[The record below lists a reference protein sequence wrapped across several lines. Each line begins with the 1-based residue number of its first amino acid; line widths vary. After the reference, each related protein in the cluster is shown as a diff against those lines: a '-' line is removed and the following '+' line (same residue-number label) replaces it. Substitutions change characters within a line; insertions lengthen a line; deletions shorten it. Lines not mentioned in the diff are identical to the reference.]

1 MIVEQRTYKIR
12 NGCMARF
19 LKLVKEEALPI
30 QAPILGN
37 LIAYFTTEIGALST
51 VTHLWGFADLND
63 RTERRRQLAADK
75 RWQVFIPQLSEL
87 IEHAE
92 NRILIPTDFSPLR
105 ALPVDGHDGT
115 AVRPAMPS
123 SMP

>member
-12 NGCMARF
+12 NGCMARY
-19 LKLVKEEALPI
+19 LQLVRDEGLPI
-30 QAPILGN
+30 QGPILGN

-63 RTERRRQLAADK
+63 RMRRRSQLAVDK
-75 RWQVFIPQLSEL
+75 RWQAFIPQLSEL

-92 NRILIPTDFSPLR
+92 NCILVPTEFSPLCEM
-105 ALPVDGHDGT
+105 PPGT
-115 AVRPAMPS
+115 ASPAAQ
-123 SMP
+123 

>member
-19 LKLVKEEALPI
+19 LKLVKEDALPI
-30 QAPILGN
+30 QAPILGY
-37 LIAYFTTEIGALST
+37 LIAYFTTEIGELST

-63 RTERRRQLAADK
+63 RAERRRQLAADK
-75 RWQVFIPQLSEL
+75 RWQAFIPQLSEL

-92 NRILIPTDFSPLR
+92 NRILNPTDFSPLR
-105 ALPVDGHDGT
+105 ELPATGHDGA
-115 AVRPAMPS
+115 AVRPATR
-123 SMP
+123 